1 MNRILAV
8 AALAAL
14 LALAACSREPEAP
27 PRAVATASPE
37 NPLLVHVP
45 AETPYYWANRLAVS
59 PDVSLELMRRG
70 GFDPEVA
77 KGNFA
82 DVRRDMG
89 HEDGRAFALLEALI
103 DEMGDLREAESYA
116 RLGLPPNPH
125 YALYGVGLIP
135 VARLQIVDAERFGAF
150 IERLLA
156 ILELEVERSD
166 SEAGKLW
173 RLVDDKV
180 QVRLLVSADQAV
192 LGAARADASEDSL
205 RVLMGLERPAR
216 SLADSGELTA
226 LEQRHGFTPHGSG
239 RLDLARLLAE
249 MQQPSSP
256 LSGELLPQ
264 ALTEGICR
272 EELEGFVR
280 RFPGLAM
287 GTRKLDLEGME
298 AVLIVLTDAE
308 LASDLATLPAPIP
321 GMGRPQGLLSLGFGI
336 QLPRLTTLLG
346 RWASALSSA
355 PYRCDLFSGLNEMA
369 GGMRQAA
376 ANPGLLMA
384 GPAASGLMLRLD
396 RLDVSDLEIPD
407 FDGVGVLASPS
418 PQGLVALG
426 SNFLPP
432 LAGLSLSPGG
442 DAQPVPADLLQPP
455 LRSAWVAISEQA
467 IAMTFNADGQAAKS
481 ALAAPTSPAD
491 LLLYLHFRGEMYRT
505 FGKVMA
511 KAGENDPQMQR
522 MGAEFERYAD
532 LYDYSD
538 FWLRTGPHGVEIGL
552 GSRFR

>member
-14 LALAACSREPEAP
+14 LALPACSREPEAP
-27 PRAVATASPE
+27 PKTVPGTSADS
-37 NPLLVHVP
+37 PLLAYVP
-45 AETPYYWANRLAVS
+45 AETPYFWANRLALT
-59 PDVSLELMRRG
+59 PEVSLELMRRG

-89 HEDGRAFALLEALI
+89 DEDGRAFALLEALI

-116 RLGLPPNPH
+116 RLGLSPNPH
-125 YALYGVGLIP
+125 YALYGVGLVP

-156 ILELEVERSD
+156 ILELEVQRSD
-166 SEAGKLW
+166 TEAGKLW
-173 RLVDDKV
+173 RLAVDQA

-192 LGAARADASEDSL
+192 LSAARAEVSEESL
-205 RVLMGLERPAR
+205 RLLMGLERPTR
-216 SLADSGELTA
+216 SLADSGELIE

-249 MQQPSSP
+249 IRQPSNA
-256 LSGELLPQ
+256 LGRELFPEVVL
-264 ALTEGICR
+264 EGACR
-272 EELEGFVR
+272 EELEGVAR
-280 RFPGLAM
+280 RFPGLAL
-287 GTRKLDLEGME
+287 GTRKLDLEGIE
-298 AVLIVLTDAE
+298 AALIVLTDAE
-308 LASDLATLPAPIP
+308 LAADLATLPAPVP
-321 GMGRPQGLLSLGFGI
+321 GMGRPQGLVSLGFGI

-355 PYRCDLFSGLNEMA
+355 PYRCDPISALNETA

-376 ANPGLLMA
+376 ANPALLMA
-384 GPAASGLMLRLD
+384 APAVSGLMLRLD
-396 RLDVSDLEIPD
+396 RLDVGDLEHPD
-407 FDGVGVLASPS
+407 FAGVGVLASPS
-418 PQGLVALG
+418 PQGLVAMG
-426 SNFLPP
+426 GAFLPP
-432 LAGLSLSPGG
+432 LAGLGLAPG
-442 DAQPVPADLLQPP
+442 DEARPLPADLIQGP
-455 LRSAWVAISEQA
+455 LRSAWVALSERA
-467 IAMTFNADGQAAKS
+467 IAMAFNADGQAAKS
-481 ALAAPTSPAD
+481 ALAAPDSPAD
-491 LLLYLHFRGEMYRT
+491 LLLYLHFQSEMYRS

-511 KAGENDPQMQR
+511 RAGGDDPQAQR

-538 FWLRTGPHGVEIGL
+538 FWLRTGPHGVEIGF